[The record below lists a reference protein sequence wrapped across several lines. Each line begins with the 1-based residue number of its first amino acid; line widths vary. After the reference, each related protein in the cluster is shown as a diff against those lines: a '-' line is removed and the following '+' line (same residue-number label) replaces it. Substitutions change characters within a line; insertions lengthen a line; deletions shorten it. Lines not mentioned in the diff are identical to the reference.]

1 MRSLW
6 SATQRSRSADL
17 WQNEVEPTYSV
28 PRDSPLDITLDG
40 QRLTGMEPSEVLI
53 TGGNG
58 SDSPIS
64 GLLGMQL
71 LEYIQEKKD
80 DKGEKK

>member
-1 MRSLW
+1 MGGDNF
-6 SATQRSRSADL
+6 TK
-17 WQNEVEPTYSV
+17 YK
-28 PRDSPLDITLDG
+28 ITEEIG
-40 QRLTGMEPSEVLI
+40 KGKIKIIPEVLI

-80 DKGEKK
+80 EKKEDKE